1 MRLPA
6 IIPVS
11 MVVYLGFSSASA
23 MYIIPEIKKVPMD
36 RLFTNLQL
44 RLARNTNDFSVTYDL
59 ARLHSMSYA
68 TNLAEVDVRR
78 DDKRPY
84 FDYPGSDS
92 GVPLRN
98 SPSARDPQT
107 VKRPEGRAPT
117 PLLRGALNTYPMGEG
132 RGEGAFARKSEVVFA
147 RVLTGYSHGSCSCPI
162 VEKQPRSSFVP
173 AGLEEVAIAAGSQIP
188 DAAG

>member
-1 MRLPA
+1 MSEHFVEIGHFQRNFDKVLRQRSTTKLGMSLLRQALAMRLPA

-23 MYIIPEIKKVPMD
+23 MYTIPEIKKVPID

-117 PLLRGALNTYPMGEG
+117 PLLRGALNTYSAPCRSDQCVR
-132 RGEGAFARKSEVVFA
+132 RGCRTRHAR
-147 RVLTGYSHGSCSCPI
+147 RV
-162 VEKQPRSSFVP
+162 RSSR
-173 AGLEEVAIAAGSQIP
+173 
-188 DAAG
+188 